1 MVVVQSEIQS
11 KRISILETV
20 IAGYNANTRNWP
32 ENNISRFRNAAAW
45 KMHIACELC
54 PHATSGWKSRVCQQR
69 RQPFFVQ
76 RTTLPLKL
84 NVKRTTCVYILL
96 HENVPSLS
104 SPHLAP
110 SALSHAF
117 VSIVLRHRKSPRNL
131 FRIRHGEADRF
142 TLPFDRYDWILRF
155 STSLILASNH
165 NRNQKASQLQQ
176 NTSQLF
182 VTKIYNK
189 RKILRVNFQ
198 SSN

>member
-1 MVVVQSEIQS
+1 MKITRVPTKAPAILRAAHNVAAET
-11 KRISILETV
+11 KREAYHV
-20 IAGYNANTRNWP
+20 
-32 ENNISRFRNAAAW
+32 
-45 KMHIACELC
+45 
-54 PHATSGWKSRVCQQR
+54 RVH
-69 RQPFFVQ
+69 FVA
-76 RTTLPLKL
+76 RKCSFPPPSPSPL
-84 NVKRTTCVYILL
+84 
-96 HENVPSLS
+96 
-104 SPHLAP
+104 LAP